1 MSESSLLRQLR
12 QTDDPN
18 TAHDLALA
26 LLNGSPRR
34 EAVDA
39 ALHTLQ
45 LAQPDANA
53 RPALRTT
60 FTHYAQGKVRDSGGL
75 VREKIVRLLLAIDDP
90 NDLDIYLTGIHTY
103 ERQPVTDTAQNL
115 RAAALVGV
123 AMVNPELGHFH
134 AVRLLSELDDVSR
147 FNGEPALTAIN
158 LLAQQGQTLLLY
170 QFLLLAGL
178 DALEAGQNELLG
190 KALESL
196 GEAFP
201 VALYRELADL
211 FTPRDRA
218 LVNMGI
224 VTHIVEHRVTNL
236 YPLLDTI
243 MTSTRHTEL
252 HHYGA
257 VMLAASRDAELT
269 GKLFQL
275 AKTSPR
281 HRIGN
286 FLAALELV
294 PGEQAREIATA
305 LRQRQ
310 A

>member
-1 MSESSLLRQLR
+1 MNESSLLRQLR

-18 TAHDLALA
+18 AARDLALA
-26 LLNGSPRR
+26 LLSGSPRR
-34 EAVDA
+34 EAMDA
-39 ALHTLQ
+39 ALRALEQ
-45 LAQPDANA
+45 AELDASA
-53 RPALRTT
+53 RPALRLT

-90 NDLDIYLTGIHTY
+90 NDLDIYLTAINTY

-123 AMVNPELGHFH
+123 AMVSPELGYFH

-158 LLAQQGQTLLLY
+158 LLAQQGQPLLLY

-178 DALEAGQNELLG
+178 DALEAGQNELVG

-201 VALYRELADL
+201 VPLYRDLADL
-211 FTPRDRA
+211 FVPRDRA
-218 LVNMGI
+218 LINMGI
-224 VTHIVEHRVTNL
+224 VTHIVENRVADL

-243 MTSTRHTEL
+243 MTGTRHTEL

-275 AKTSPR
+275 AKNSPQ

-294 PGEQAREIATA
+294 PGEQAREIAAA